1 MVPSKAPDPKS
12 AGKLALISHH
22 LFMKTLLCGLLTLT
36 AVAGYSAGT
45 AYEALRVVGKA
56 RGDAV
61 LDRVIEVRGTKGAPL
76 PRTWKIAVLD
86 DKAPNGVREFDVQG
100 TAISGERTP
109 QAVGG
114 GEPMNMSQLNL
125 DSDGAHTVAERE
137 AKKTGFAY
145 DHVNY
150 LLRGIGKGGNPV
162 WEIRLVDEQNG
173 NTAVLT
179 MGAETGKLVSA
190 EGLNKGSAPV
200 PKVVDNNKRPRD
212 GDPEYGQPPVDE
224 DGEVVRIE
232 ERRRVETKPPR
243 QSGGNGV
250 TRFFDRASRHIGGAF
265 QRFGDRVERTFTG
278 EPAPRRVERR
288 ATPPPSNSNVRRDSN
303 GTEYYRP
310 RD

>member
-1 MVPSKAPDPKS
+1 MSHVP
-12 AGKLALISHH
+12 
-22 LFMKTLLCGLLTLT
+22 FMKTLLCGLLSLS
-36 AVAGYSAGT
+36 AVSGYSAGT

-86 DKAPNGVREFDVQG
+86 DKAPNGIREFDVQG

-109 QAVGG
+109 QTVGG

-137 AKKTGFAY
+137 AKKAGFAY

-150 LLRGIGKGGNPV
+150 LLRGAAKGGNPV
-162 WEIRLVDEQNG
+162 WEVRLVDEQNS

-179 MGAETGKLVSA
+179 MGAETGKLLTA
-190 EGLNKGSAPV
+190 DGLNKGSAPV
-200 PKVVDNNKRPRD
+200 PKVVENRKRPRD
-212 GDPEYGQPPVDE
+212 GDPDFVPPPMEEDE
-224 DGEVVRIE
+224 EGVRIE
-232 ERRRVETKPPR
+232 ERRRVETRPR
-243 QSGGNGV
+243 QSGENLGNRAI
-250 TRFFDRASRHIGGAF
+250 RFFDRAGRHIGGAF
-265 QRFGDRVERTFTG
+265 QKFGNKVERTFTG
-278 EPAPRRVERR
+278 DPAPRRVERR
-288 ATPPPSNSNVRRDSN
+288 ATPPPSNPNVRRDAN